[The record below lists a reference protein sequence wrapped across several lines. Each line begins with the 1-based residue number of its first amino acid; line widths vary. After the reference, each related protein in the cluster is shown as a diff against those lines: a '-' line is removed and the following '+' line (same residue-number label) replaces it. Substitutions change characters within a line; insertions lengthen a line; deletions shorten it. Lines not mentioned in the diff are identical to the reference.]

1 MTDVTLTPIT
11 PVTTRPEYCT
21 WANVKTYLAV
31 TGVTDDVLGA
41 ALVTRACAM
50 IDAFCRRWFSA
61 VTMTRTFDVPSSSE
75 TLWLDEDLISV
86 SALTNGDGTTVAS
99 SQYVLLPHN
108 VTPKYA
114 IRLRNTATVAWS
126 GSSTTGDEQAISVA
140 GSWGYS
146 TTPPDDIVQMAIRST
161 AWLYKQRDAPFGT
174 TARPDLGIVEV
185 PAALP
190 EDVKAVLLRYQKVR
204 VAAV

>member
-1 MTDVTLTPIT
+1 MADYT
-11 PVTTRPEYCT
+11 T
-21 WANVKTYLAV
+21 WAAVKTYLGV
-31 TGVTDDVLGA
+31 TGVTDDTLGA
-41 ALVTRACAM
+41 LLVTRACAM
-50 IDAFCRRWFSA
+50 IDRFCRRQFVA
-61 VTMTRTFDVPSSSE
+61 LTATRTFDVPSSE

-86 SALTNGDGTTVAS
+86 SAITNGDGTTVAS

-114 IRLRNTATVAWS
+114 IRLRSAASVSWVA
-126 GSSTTGDEQAISVA
+126 SSTTGDEQAISVA

-146 TTPPDDIVQMAIRST
+146 AAPPDDIVQMAIRST

-174 TARPDLGIVEV
+174 TARPDVGIVEV